1 MQKNWS
7 SGNISRVPFSH
18 SKLAWVDFV
27 GSPLC
32 SKTFSLG
39 YLPSLLYAFS
49 VLIRL
54 ARVIYNHLL
63 FFANTLWKWSTRK
76 LNSGS
81 QRCLGLRAL
90 NSGSRDS
97 RKIALIQKAS
107 PKIDHNKQQ
116 TKHVMTLYK
125 NVRISI
131 FGATESAANLLRPP
145 GSTVK

>member
-7 SGNISRVPFSH
+7 SGDISRVRFPL

-81 QRCLGLRAL
+81 QRGLGLRAL
-90 NSGSRDS
+90 NSGNRDS
-97 RKIALIQKAS
+97 RKIDQGLQAPLCFFALIQKQVLELTTTN
-107 PKIDHNKQQ
+107 NKQS
-116 TKHVMTLYK
+116 KL
-125 NVRISI
+125 
-131 FGATESAANLLRPP
+131 
-145 GSTVK
+145 